1 MRGSQARDGRFWK
14 SILEAYDPGRKSR
27 PEPQDRN
34 RTCFCGTVAQG
45 HRGTDHRGQTAPPT
59 PFPRLNMVGGGHG
72 GPACDKDEE
81 ECRMA
86 INLLLAHLPCGSA
99 AEAPGLN
106 LRSKENYVAFPLS
119 HHESADLDK
128 TKLW

>member
-1 MRGSQARDGRFWK
+1 MTQEGRVGLSPRTEIGHVFVE
-14 SILEAYDPGRKSR
+14 LAHRVTGALTTEDR
-27 PEPQDRN
+27 PP
-34 RTCFCGTVAQG
+34 
-45 HRGTDHRGQTAPPT
+45 PPT

-81 ECRMA
+81 EWRMA

-119 HHESADLDK
+119 HHESAGLDK